1 MSMTMNIF
9 DSLVDYGHEEVLF
22 YSDPKTG
29 LRAIIGVHN
38 TVLGPALGGTRMWNY
53 ANDGDALTDVLRLSK
68 GMTYK
73 AAVAGLNLGGGK
85 GVIIGDARTQK
96 SEGLFR
102 AYGKAVESLG
112 GRYITAE
119 DVNTNVRDMSF
130 IRTETQFVTGVEGP
144 GGSGDPSP
152 FTAYG
157 VYCGIKATA
166 KKQLGKES
174 VSGMTVA
181 VQGAG
186 NVASY
191 VVEHLVK
198 DGAKVLVTDIFKE
211 KALAL
216 ADRTGAMYV
225 EPDSI
230 LSVECD
236 ILSPNALGAIL
247 NDDSIPQLKCALIA
261 GGANNQLADEKKH
274 GAMLKERGIL
284 YAPDYVINAG
294 GLMNVAS
301 EVDGYNKES
310 VLRKNEGIYDTLL
323 RIYAMSEERNILTVE
338 ASNALAEER
347 IASVAHV
354 HRTYSGKT
362 VINRSQSSPGS

>member
-1 MSMTMNIF
+1 MNIF
-9 DSLVDYGHEEVLF
+9 DSLVSYGHEEVLF
-22 YSDPKTG
+22 YSDPTTG
-29 LRAIIGVHN
+29 LRAIIGVHS

-53 ANDGDALTDVLRLSK
+53 DNDGDALTDLLRLSK

-96 SEGLFR
+96 SECLFR

-198 DGAKVLVTDIFKE
+198 DGAKVLVTDIFKD

-216 ADRTGAMYV
+216 ANRTGAIYV
-225 EPDSI
+225 EPDTI

-247 NDDSIPQLKCALIA
+247 NDDSIPHLKCALIV
-261 GGANNQLADEKKH
+261 GGANNQLADENKH
-274 GAMLKERGIL
+274 GAMLKECGIL
-284 YAPDYVINAG
+284 YAPDYVVNAG

-362 VINRSQSSPGS
+362 VINRSQFSPGS

>member
-1 MSMTMNIF
+1 MQLF
-9 DSLVDYGHEEVLF
+9 ESLAQFGHEEVLF

-29 LRAIIGVHN
+29 LRAIIGVHS

-53 ANDGDALTDVLRLSK
+53 TNDQEAITDVLRLSR

-85 GVIIGDARTQK
+85 AVIIGDAKTQK
-96 SEGLFR
+96 TEGLFR
-102 AYGKAVESLG
+102 AYGRAVESLG

-119 DVNTNVRDMSF
+119 DVNTNVRDMDW
-130 IRTETQFVTGVEGP
+130 IHTETEYVTGVGGI

-157 VYCGIKATA
+157 VYCGIKACA
-166 KKQLGKES
+166 KKQLGKDS
-174 VSGMTVA
+174 ISGLKVA

-191 VVEHLVK
+191 VVQHLTK
-198 DGAKVLVTDIFKE
+198 DGAIVYVTDIYE
-211 KALAL
+211 DKAKKLA
-216 ADRTGAMYV
+216 ADTGSHFV
-225 EPDSI
+225 SPESI
-230 LSVECD
+230 LSIDCD
-236 ILSPNALGAIL
+236 IVSPNALGAIL
-247 NDDSIPQLKCALIA
+247 NDTSISELKCSIIA
-261 GGANNQLADEKKH
+261 GGANNQLADEIKH
-274 GAMLKERGIL
+274 CEMLKARGIL

-310 VLRKNEGIYDTLL
+310 VLRKAEGIYDTLL
-323 RIYAMSEERNILTVE
+323 TIFSLSEAQNILTIQ
-338 ASNALAEER
+338 ASNALAEQR

-354 HRTYSGKT
+354 HRTFNGQT
-362 VINRSQSSPGS
+362 IINR